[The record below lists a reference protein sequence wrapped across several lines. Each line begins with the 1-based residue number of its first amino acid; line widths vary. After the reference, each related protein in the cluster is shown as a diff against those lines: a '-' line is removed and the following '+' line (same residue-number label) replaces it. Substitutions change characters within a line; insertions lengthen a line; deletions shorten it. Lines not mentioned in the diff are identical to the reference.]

1 MVKVIYK
8 DSKDGNKE
16 KEKIFANETQ
26 ANGFIIVSWHE
37 YGCYGH
43 KKIFVENGK

>member
-8 DSKDGNKE
+8 DSRDNHKE
-16 KEKIFANETQ
+16 KEKTFATETQ

-43 KKIFVENGK
+43 KKVIVKDD

>member
-8 DSKDGNKE
+8 DSRDNNKE

-26 ANGFIIVSWHE
+26 ANGFITVSWYE
-37 YGCYGH
+37 YGCYDH
-43 KKIFVENGK
+43 KKVIVKNG

>member
-16 KEKIFANETQ
+16 KEKIFANEMQ

-43 KKIFVENGK
+43 KKVFVENGK